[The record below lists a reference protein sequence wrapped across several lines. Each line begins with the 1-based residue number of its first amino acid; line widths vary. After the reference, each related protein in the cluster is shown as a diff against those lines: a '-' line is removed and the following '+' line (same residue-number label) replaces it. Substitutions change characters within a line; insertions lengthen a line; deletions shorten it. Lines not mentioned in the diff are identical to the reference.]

1 MEVAAAAIGLLE
13 ASLRILRRVKKAYVG
28 MKDAPEIFDRYCNE
42 IGATRTVLEVVIDEK
57 SLQTANVQAEIGKVK
72 QIEARLRGG
81 LTNAEKNAKAAQSKP
96 VTAFAR
102 QLFKG
107 STDEKN
113 LTKTMDELDSVK
125 LTLCMH
131 IQLSHVGIT
140 RDNHNDLVAR
150 LDVIES
156 VHNTLIEVLGQS
168 GGLRIKQLLAG
179 RKPRGMSYLTS
190 LSF

>member
-1 MEVAAAAIGLLE
+1 MEVAAAAVGLLE
-13 ASLRILRRVKKAYVG
+13 ASLRTLRRVRKAYAGV
-28 MKDAPEIFDRYCNE
+28 KDATEIFDRYCKDVE
-42 IGATRTVLEVVIDEK
+42 AIRAVLGVVIDEE
-57 SLQTANVQAEIGKVK
+57 SLQTANVHAEIRKLK
-72 QIEARLRGG
+72 QIEAKLREG
-81 LTNAEKNAKAAQSKP
+81 LTKAEKNARAAQNRPLTSF
-96 VTAFAR
+96 TR
-102 QLFKG
+102 QLLKD

-131 IQLSHVGIT
+131 IQRSHVGIA

-179 RKPRGMSYLTS
+179 RKPRSK
-190 LSF
+190 